1 MLRLFPFFLH
11 LTLFPS
17 WPTRSNHFSIFSCL
31 FILCL
36 DFIVSLNF
44 QVFSGILTNL
54 IFFPEIPLFPSIRNS
69 YHLSWQQLW
78 TAFPKFFLW
87 WKTPTFSGNLTASEG
102 NFQSPSYSFLCVIY
116 PPLFWYVPTKHQQSL
131 DCSGHTSRVWMLC
144 VAGWVPSHWSV
155 DLLNRRKPWS
165 LHYVLDKILTLHTD
179 I

>member
-17 WPTRSNHFSIFSCL
+17 WPARSNHFSIFSCL

-54 IFFPEIPLFPSIRNS
+54 IFFPEIPLFPSIRNI

-78 TAFPKFFLW
+78 MAFPKFFLW
-87 WKTPTFSGNLTASEG
+87 WKTPTFSGNLTAVREIFKVPHTHFSVLYTLPCFG
-102 NFQSPSYSFLCVIY
+102 MSPQNTS
-116 PPLFWYVPTKHQQSL
+116 SL
-131 DCSGHTSRVWMLC
+131 
-144 VAGWVPSHWSV
+144 
-155 DLLNRRKPWS
+155 
-165 LHYVLDKILTLHTD
+165 
-179 I
+179 